1 MLRSQ
6 KILVAVFFHITGQIS
21 MNEREFAG
29 IQASQV
35 GDSSMPL
42 EKKKNMR
49 LVTMEMVTGTFLV
62 PYSYPNKATLQRDE
76 ISGGGD
82 LSGKDE

>member
-42 EKKKNMR
+42 EKKKKYAFGHN
-49 LVTMEMVTGTFLV
+49 
-62 PYSYPNKATLQRDE
+62 
-76 ISGGGD
+76 GD
-82 LSGKDE
+82 GNRNFPSAVLLPQQGNTAKG